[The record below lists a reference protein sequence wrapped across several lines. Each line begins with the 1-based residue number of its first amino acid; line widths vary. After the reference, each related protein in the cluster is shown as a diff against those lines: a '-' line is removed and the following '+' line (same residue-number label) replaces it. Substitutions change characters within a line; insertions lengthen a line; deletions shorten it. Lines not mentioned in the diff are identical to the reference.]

1 MAMNFSTLAVFFP
14 LLLLL
19 TGLTF
24 TVIIDPY
31 IQREHRRTML
41 IIIVLCIVL
50 TGQNLLENAMTQIQP
65 HFLFNAL
72 NTIRALYAKDPPLGD
87 RTLENFSTYLRQ
99 NLESLSQS
107 DLVPVDSGC
116 IMV

>member
-31 IQREHRRTML
+31 IQREHR
-41 IIIVLCIVL
+41 
-50 TGQNLLENAMTQIQP
+50 
-65 HFLFNAL
+65 
-72 NTIRALYAKDPPLGD
+72 
-87 RTLENFSTYLRQ
+87 
-99 NLESLSQS
+99 
-107 DLVPVDSGC
+107 
-116 IMV
+116 